1 MASTFLVRLK
11 VGNKL
16 VDAKGVNRLYRQSV
30 RRGDL
35 LMLVVAALVVM
46 LVFSIVSE
54 PLRLFW
60 EDLYYLGKDLL
71 YQITSLFSGDR

>member
-35 LMLVVAALVVM
+35 VALVFAALVAM
-46 LVFSIVSE
+46 GVFSIVSE

-60 EDLYYLGKDLL
+60 EDLFYLAKDVI
-71 YQITSLFSGDR
+71 YRIMSLF